1 MAFFSN
7 DSIEITEED
16 ASEWMKHLKKDV
28 SDLEDLRPVYP
39 LDVSFDFARMKE
51 GFEQISNALHLKSP
65 ICDPSDYFLTTGV
78 KGTKCWNIEIDGNSE
93 TAFNRAKANLL
104 HVRIEGI
111 TVMED
116 CSLQSLISSG
126 KAILVSPTKVV
137 YPMKFIKNSEV
148 TISVLVLGRHLPSS
162 PQIFMK
168 QIAMSENSDVLEMF
182 SRELNNHYEKQVC
195 CTYYI

>member
-7 DSIEITEED
+7 DSIEITEEE

-28 SDLEDLRPVYP
+28 SDLENLRPVYP

-126 KAILVSPTKVV
+126 KEKG
-137 YPMKFIKNSEV
+137 
-148 TISVLVLGRHLPSS
+148 LGRKSS
-162 PQIFMK
+162 DMPLR
-168 QIAMSENSDVLEMF
+168 DT
-182 SRELNNHYEKQVC
+182 RC
-195 CTYYI
+195 CRQHSGRGQKGLCWP